1 MNMNV
6 NMYSVVPTPDMSSW
20 IVKLEDAV
28 PESQYNSQDEAIE
41 AATKLAKDNTPS
53 KIEVWD
59 KNHNMVDQKLF

>member
-1 MNMNV
+1 
-6 NMYSVVPTPDMSSW
+6 MYSVVPTPDMSSW

>member
-1 MNMNV
+1 MNV

-28 PESQYNSQDEAIE
+28 PENQYNSQVEAIE
-41 AATKLAKDNTPS
+41 AATKLAKDNAPS

-59 KNHNMVDQKLF
+59 KNHNMIDKKIF